1 MLSQLALWERGAVHS
16 AFSAE
21 RRLLCYLGL
30 RPSRLLKNTEG
41 FCYKGR
47 VFERKEAEKQKEF
60 WIETRRLPKLSAG
73 VFFRRVEEVLAE
85 IGFSEEVHRLC
96 RPAYSQRNNGRPGID
111 PVVYFKM
118 LMVGFFENLPSERAI
133 AARCE
138 DSLAVRAFLGYG
150 LEEATPDHSS
160 LSVIRHRLPAEVYQ
174 AVFELIL
181 KALKECGLLK
191 GRQVGIDSSLIEA
204 NASLKSLV
212 VRNTEE
218 AYWDY
223 VKKLAQAAGIDPD
236 DEKAV
241 RRFDRK
247 RPGKKLSNE
256 QFKNRHDSDAKISR
270 QKGKTDLI
278 YKPEHSVEMD
288 SGVII
293 QAQLVAA
300 ESADSVELPERVQSV
315 QDSLKRLEPSQKIKT
330 VVADGNYHS
339 LGNVCALQ
347 EAGFKVV
354 IPDANAAKR
363 KEELLTEP
371 QPKAL
376 HQARQSHQS
385 KSGSRLMRM
394 RGQHIERSFA
404 HILDCGG
411 MRKATLRGKEN
422 LQKRYNFAVACY
434 NLSQLLRNKFGCG
447 TLKMALATGWQRP
460 FPHRPDLLALFRA
473 IFHAHSPRPG
483 SFIPRSGACQLL
495 GAPKARNLGFS
506 TVC

>member
-1 MLSQLALWERGAVHS
+1 
-16 AFSAE
+16 
-21 RRLLCYLGL
+21 
-30 RPSRLLKNTEG
+30 
-41 FCYKGR
+41 
-47 VFERKEAEKQKEF
+47 
-60 WIETRRLPKLSAG
+60 
-73 VFFRRVEEVLAE
+73 
-85 IGFSEEVHRLC
+85 
-96 RPAYSQRNNGRPGID
+96 
-111 PVVYFKM
+111 
-118 LMVGFFENLPSERAI
+118 
-133 AARCE
+133 
-138 DSLAVRAFLGYG
+138 
-150 LEEATPDHSS
+150 
-160 LSVIRHRLPAEVYQ
+160 VIRHRLPAEVYQ

-191 GRQVGIDSSLIEA
+191 GREVGIDSSVIEA

-223 VKKLAQAAGIDPD
+223 VKKLAQAAGIDPN

-278 YKPEHSVEMD
+278 YKPEHSVDMD

-300 ESADSVELPERVQSV
+300 DSADSVELPERVQSV
-315 QDSLKRLEPSQKIKT
+315 QEALERLEPGKKIKT

-347 EAGFKVV
+347 AAGFKVV
-354 IPDANAAKR
+354 IPDTNAAKR
-363 KEELLTEP
+363 KEELLSKA
-371 QPKAL
+371 QRKAL
-376 HQARQSHQS
+376 HKARQSHQS
-385 KSGSRLMRM
+385 KSGCRLMRM

-411 MRKATLRGKEN
+411 MRKATLRGKVN

-434 NLSQLLRNKFGCG
+434 NLSQLLRKKFGCG
-447 TLKMALATGWQRP
+447 TLKMALANAWEAL
-460 FPHRPDLLALFRA
+460 FSHRPDFFALFSA
-473 IFHAHSPRPG
+473 LFHAHRPMLG
-483 SFIPRSGACQLL
+483 PFIPRSGACRLL
-495 GAPKARNLGFS
+495 GA
-506 TVC
+506 

>member
-1 MLSQLALWERGAVHS
+1 M
-16 AFSAE
+16 
-21 RRLLCYLGL
+21 
-30 RPSRLLKNTEG
+30 
-41 FCYKGR
+41 
-47 VFERKEAEKQKEF
+47 FERKEPEKQREF

-73 VFFRRVEEVLAE
+73 GFFRKVEEVLAE
-85 IGFSEEVHRLC
+85 IGFGEEVHRLC
-96 RPAYSQRNNGRPGID
+96 RAAYSQRSDGRPGID

-150 LEEATPDHSS
+150 LDEATPDHSS
-160 LSVIRHRLPAEVYQ
+160 LSVIRYRLPAEVYQ

-191 GRQVGIDSSLIEA
+191 GRHVGIDSSVIEA

-223 VKKLAQAAGIDPD
+223 VKKLAQEAGIDPND
-236 DEKAV
+236 DKAV

-256 QFKNRHDSDAKISR
+256 QFKNRHDADAKISR

-278 YKPEHSVEMD
+278 YKPEHSVDMD

-300 ESADSVELPERVQSV
+300 DSADSVELPERIQSV
-315 QDSLKRLEPSQKIKT
+315 QDSLERLEPGKKIKT

-347 EAGFKVV
+347 EAGLKVV
-354 IPDANAAKR
+354 IPDTNAAKR
-363 KEELLTEP
+363 KEARLTES
-371 QPKAL
+371 QRKAL
-376 HQARQSHQS
+376 HKARQSHQS
-385 KSGSRLMRM
+385 KSGCRLMRM

-411 MRKATLRGKEN
+411 MRKATLRGKVN
-422 LQKRYNFAVACY
+422 LQKRYNFASTCY
-434 NLSQLLRNKFGCG
+434 NLSQLLRKKFGCG
-447 TLKMALATGWQRP
+447 TLKMALATGWQAVFFNLPEFAALLRSIFYAIAQRQEP
-460 FPHRPDLLALFRA
+460 F
-473 IFHAHSPRPG
+473 IPRPG
-483 SFIPRSGACQLL
+483 NYLL
-495 GAPKARNLGFS
+495 LRA
-506 TVC
+506 

>member
-1 MLSQLALWERGAVHS
+1 M
-16 AFSAE
+16 
-21 RRLLCYLGL
+21 
-30 RPSRLLKNTEG
+30 
-41 FCYKGR
+41 
-47 VFERKEAEKQKEF
+47 FERKEPEKQREF

-73 VFFRRVEEVLAE
+73 GFFRRVEEVLTE

-96 RPAYSQRNNGRPGID
+96 RPAYSQRADGRPGID

-160 LSVIRHRLPAEVYQ
+160 LSVIRRRLPAEVYE

-181 KALKECGLLK
+181 RALKECGLLK
-191 GRQVGIDSSLIEA
+191 GRHVGIDSSVIEA

-223 VKKLAQAAGIDPD
+223 VKNLAQAEGIDPN
-236 DEKAV
+236 DEKAL

-256 QFKNRHDSDAKISR
+256 QFKNRHDADAKISR
-270 QKGKTDLI
+270 QKGKTDLV
-278 YKPEHSVEMD
+278 YKPEHSVDMD

-300 ESADSVELPERVQSV
+300 DSADSVQLPERIQSV
-315 QDSLKRLEPSQKIKT
+315 QDCLERLEESKKIKT

-339 LGNVCALQ
+339 LANVCALQ
-347 EAGFKVV
+347 EAGLKVV
-354 IPDANAAKR
+354 IPETNAAKR
-363 KEELLTEP
+363 KEELLTEC
-371 QPKAL
+371 QRKAL
-376 HQARQSHQS
+376 RKARRSHQS
-385 KSGSRLMRM
+385 KSGCRLMRM

-411 MRKATLRGKEN
+411 MRKATLRGKAN
-422 LQKRYNFAVACY
+422 LQKRYHLAAACY
-434 NLSQLLRNKFGCG
+434 NLSQLLRKKFGCG
-447 TLKMALATGWQRP
+447 TLKMALANGWETLFSHSPGLLTLLRAILHI
-460 FPHRPDLLALFRA
+460 HRPLPAPFT
-473 IFHAHSPRPG
+473 S
-483 SFIPRSGACQLL
+483 RSGADRLL
-495 GAPKARNLGFS
+495 C
-506 TVC
+506 T

>member
-1 MLSQLALWERGAVHS
+1 
-16 AFSAE
+16 
-21 RRLLCYLGL
+21 
-30 RPSRLLKNTEG
+30 
-41 FCYKGR
+41 
-47 VFERKEAEKQKEF
+47 VFERKEPEKQREF
-60 WIETRRLPKLSAG
+60 WIETRRLAKLSAG
-73 VFFRRVEEVLAE
+73 GFFRKVEEVLAE
-85 IGFSEEVHRLC
+85 IGFGEEVHRLC
-96 RPAYSQRNNGRPGID
+96 RAAYSQRSDGRPGID

-150 LEEATPDHSS
+150 LDEATPDHSS
-160 LSVIRHRLPAEVYQ
+160 LSVIRYRLPAEVYQ

-191 GRQVGIDSSLIEA
+191 GRHVGIDSSVIEA

-223 VKKLAQAAGIDPD
+223 VKKLAQAAGIDPND
-236 DEKAV
+236 DKAV
-241 RRFDRK
+241 RQFDRK

-256 QFKNRHDSDAKISR
+256 QFKNRHDADAKISR

-278 YKPEHSVEMD
+278 YKPEHSVDMD

-300 ESADSVELPERVQSV
+300 DSADSVELPERIQSV
-315 QDSLKRLEPSQKIKT
+315 QDSLERLEPGKKIKT

-347 EAGFKVV
+347 EAGLKVV
-354 IPDANAAKR
+354 IPDTNAAKR
-363 KEELLTEP
+363 KEELLTES
-371 QPKAL
+371 QRKAL
-376 HQARQSHQS
+376 HKARQSHQS
-385 KSGSRLMRM
+385 KSGCRLMRM

-411 MRKATLRGKEN
+411 MRKATLRGKVN
-422 LQKRYNFAVACY
+422 LQKRYNFASTCY
-434 NLSQLLRNKFGCG
+434 NLSQLLRKKFGCG
-447 TLKMALATGWQRP
+447 TLKMALATGWQAV
-460 FPHRPDLLALFRA
+460 FFNLLVFAALLRSIFYA
-473 IFHAHSPRPG
+473 IAQRQEP
-483 SFIPRSGACQLL
+483 FIPRRGNYLL
-495 GAPKARNLGFS
+495 LRA
-506 TVC
+506 

>member
-1 MLSQLALWERGAVHS
+1 M
-16 AFSAE
+16 
-21 RRLLCYLGL
+21 
-30 RPSRLLKNTEG
+30 KNAQC
-41 FCYKGR
+41 FCYKSW
-47 VFERKEAEKQKEF
+47 VFERKEAEKQEEF

-73 VFFRRVEEVLAE
+73 GFFRRVNEVLAE
-85 IGFSEEVHRLC
+85 IGFGEEVHRLC
-96 RPAYSQRNNGRPGID
+96 RPAYSQRSDGRPGID

-138 DSLAVRAFLGYG
+138 DSLAVRAFLGYE
-150 LEEATPDHSS
+150 LDEATPDHSS

-174 AVFELIL
+174 AVLELIL
-181 KALKECGLLK
+181 KALKEGGLLK
-191 GRQVGIDSSLIEA
+191 GRNIGIDSSVIEA

-223 VKKLAQAAGIDPD
+223 VKKLAIAAGIDPN

-241 RRFDRK
+241 RQFDRK

-256 QFKNRHDSDAKISR
+256 QFKNRHDADAKISR

-278 YKPEHSVEMD
+278 YKPEHSVDMD

-293 QAQLVAA
+293 QAQLAAA
-300 ESADSVELPERVQSV
+300 ESADSVGLSERIQSV
-315 QDSLKRLEPSQKIKT
+315 QDCLERLEPGKKIKT

-354 IPDANAAKR
+354 IPDTNAAKR
-363 KEELLTEP
+363 REELLSDE
-371 QPKAL
+371 QRKAL
-376 HQARQSHQS
+376 HKAQKSHQS
-385 KSGSRLMRM
+385 KSGSRLMRL

-411 MRKATLRGKEN
+411 MRKATLRGKVN
-422 LQKRYNFAVACY
+422 LQKRYHFAVACY
-434 NLSQLLRNKFGCG
+434 NLSQLLRKTFGCG
-447 TLKMALATGWQRP
+447 TLKMALATGWE
-460 FPHRPDLLALFRA
+460 ALFSHWPDFAALRRNL
-473 IFHAHSPRPG
+473 FHLHKLRTWTFYSSLSTLPATSRLN
-483 SFIPRSGACQLL
+483 AQ
-495 GAPKARNLGFS
+495 NLGFS

>member
-1 MLSQLALWERGAVHS
+1 
-16 AFSAE
+16 
-21 RRLLCYLGL
+21 
-30 RPSRLLKNTEG
+30 LKNRLG
-41 FCYKGR
+41 FCYKDW
-47 VFERKEAEKQKEF
+47 VFERKEPEKQREF

-73 VFFRRVEEVLAE
+73 GFFRKVDEVLAE
-85 IGFSEEVHRLC
+85 IGFGEEVHRLC
-96 RPAYSQRNNGRPGID
+96 RPAYSQRGDGRPGID

-150 LEEATPDHSS
+150 LDEATPDHSS
-160 LSVIRHRLPAEVYQ
+160 LSVIRHRLPVEVYE

-181 KALKECGLLK
+181 KALKECGLLQ
-191 GRQVGIDSSLIEA
+191 GRQVGIDSSVIEA

-223 VKKLAQAAGIDPD
+223 VKKLAQAAGIDPND
-236 DEKAV
+236 DKAV
-241 RRFDRK
+241 RQFDRK

-256 QFKNRHDSDAKISR
+256 QFKNRHDADAKISR

-278 YKPEHSVEMD
+278 YKPEHSVDMD

-300 ESADSVELPERVQSV
+300 ESADSVGLPERVQLV
-315 QDSLKRLEPSQKIKT
+315 QDCLERLEPGKKIKS

-339 LGNVCALQ
+339 LGNICALQ

-354 IPDANAAKR
+354 IPDTNAAKR
-363 KEELLTEP
+363 KEELLSEP
-371 QPKAL
+371 QRRAL
-376 HQARQSHQS
+376 HKARQSHQS
-385 KSGSRLMRM
+385 KSGCRLMRM

-411 MRKATLRGKEN
+411 MRKASLRGKVN

-434 NLSQLLRNKFGCG
+434 NLSQLLRKKFGCG
-447 TLKMALATGWQRP
+447 TLKMALATGWE
-460 FPHRPDLLALFRA
+460 ALFSRWSDFFA
-473 IFHAHSPRPG
+473 LFQGYLPRPWPNARTFYSLLRSLPVPRRLNAQNPG
-483 SFIPRSGACQLL
+483 S
-495 GAPKARNLGFS
+495 S

>member
-1 MLSQLALWERGAVHS
+1 
-16 AFSAE
+16 
-21 RRLLCYLGL
+21 
-30 RPSRLLKNTEG
+30 LKNRLG
-41 FCYKGR
+41 FCYKYW
-47 VFERKEAEKQKEF
+47 VFERKEPEKQKEF
-60 WIETRRLPKLSAG
+60 WIETQRLPKLSAG
-73 VFFRRVEEVLAE
+73 GFFRKVEEVLAE
-85 IGFSEEVHRLC
+85 IGFGEEVHRLC
-96 RPAYSQRNNGRPGID
+96 RPAYSQRSDGRPGID

-150 LEEATPDHSS
+150 LDETTPDHSS

-181 KALKECGLLK
+181 KALKACGLLR
-191 GRQVGIDSSLIEA
+191 GRQVGIDSSVIEA

-223 VKKLAQAAGIDPD
+223 VKKLAQDAGIDPND
-236 DEKAV
+236 DKAV

-256 QFKNRHDSDAKISR
+256 QFKNRHDADAKISP

-278 YKPEHSVEMD
+278 YKPEHSVDMD

-315 QDSLKRLEPSQKIKT
+315 QDCLERLEPGKKIKT

-339 LGNVCALQ
+339 LGNICALQ

-354 IPDANAAKR
+354 IPDTNAAKR
-363 KEELLTEP
+363 KEELLC
-371 QPKAL
+371 QSQRRAL
-376 HQARQSHQS
+376 HKARQSHQS

-411 MRKATLRGKEN
+411 MRKASLRGKVN
-422 LQKRYNFAVACY
+422 LQKRYNFAAACY
-434 NLSQLLRNKFGCG
+434 NLSQLLRKKFGCG
-447 TLKMALATGWQRP
+447 TLKMALATGWEALFSRCSD
-460 FPHRPDLLALFRA
+460 FFAFFRASFHAHGSMPDLLFLAQKLAASLALTA
-473 IFHAHSPRPG
+473 QNPR
-483 SFIPRSGACQLL
+483 
-495 GAPKARNLGFS
+495 FS

>member
-1 MLSQLALWERGAVHS
+1 MKN
-16 AFSAE
+16 
-21 RRLLCYLGL
+21 RR
-30 RPSRLLKNTEG
+30 G
-41 FCYKGR
+41 FCYKDW
-47 VFERKEAEKQKEF
+47 VFERKEPEKQREF

-73 VFFRRVEEVLAE
+73 GFFRKVEEVLAE
-85 IGFSEEVHRLC
+85 IGFGEEVHRLC
-96 RPAYSQRNNGRPGID
+96 RAAYSQRSDGRPGID

-150 LEEATPDHSS
+150 LDEATPDHSS
-160 LSVIRHRLPAEVYQ
+160 LSVIRYRLPAEVYQ

-191 GRQVGIDSSLIEA
+191 GRHVGIDSSVIEA

-223 VKKLAQAAGIDPD
+223 VKKLAQAAGIDPND
-236 DEKAV
+236 DKAV
-241 RRFDRK
+241 RQFDRK

-256 QFKNRHDSDAKISR
+256 QFKNRHDADAKISR

-278 YKPEHSVEMD
+278 YKPEHSVDMD

-300 ESADSVELPERVQSV
+300 DSADSVELPERIQSV
-315 QDSLKRLEPSQKIKT
+315 QDSLERLEPGKKIKT

-347 EAGFKVV
+347 EAGLKVV
-354 IPDANAAKR
+354 IPDTNAAKR
-363 KEELLTEP
+363 KEELLTES
-371 QPKAL
+371 QRKAL
-376 HQARQSHQS
+376 HKARQSHQS
-385 KSGSRLMRM
+385 KSGCRLMRM

-411 MRKATLRGKEN
+411 MRKATLRGKVN
-422 LQKRYNFAVACY
+422 LQKRYNFASTCY
-434 NLSQLLRNKFGCG
+434 NLSQLLRKKFGCG
-447 TLKMALATGWQRP
+447 TLKMALATGWQAV
-460 FPHRPDLLALFRA
+460 FFNLLEFAALSRSIFYA
-473 IFHAHSPRPG
+473 IAQRHE
-483 SFIPRSGACQLL
+483 SFIPRRGNYLL
-495 GAPKARNLGFS
+495 LRA
-506 TVC
+506 

>member
-1 MLSQLALWERGAVHS
+1 M
-16 AFSAE
+16 
-21 RRLLCYLGL
+21 
-30 RPSRLLKNTEG
+30 
-41 FCYKGR
+41 
-47 VFERKEAEKQKEF
+47 FERKEPEKQGEF
-60 WIETRRLPKLSAG
+60 WIETKRLPKLSAG
-73 VFFRRVEEVLAE
+73 GFFERVNGVLTE

-96 RPAYSQRNNGRPGID
+96 RPAYSQRADGRPGID

-138 DSLAVRAFLGYG
+138 DSLAVRSFLGYG
-150 LEEATPDHSS
+150 LDEATPDHSS
-160 LSVIRHRLPAEVYQ
+160 LSVIRHRLASEVYQ

-181 KALKECGLLK
+181 KALKDCGLLK
-191 GRQVGIDSSLIEA
+191 GRHVGIDSSVIEA

-223 VKKLAQAAGIDPD
+223 VKKLAQAEGIDPS

-247 RPGKKLSNE
+247 RPGKKLSND
-256 QFKNRHDSDAKISR
+256 QFKNRHDADAKISR
-270 QKGKTDLI
+270 QKGKTDLV
-278 YKPEHSVEMD
+278 YKPEHSVDMD

-300 ESADSVELPERVQSV
+300 ESADSVQLPERIESV
-315 QDSLKRLEPSQKIKT
+315 QDCLERLQGGKKIKT

-347 EAGFKVV
+347 QAGLKVV
-354 IPDANAAKR
+354 IPDTNAAKR
-363 KEELLTEP
+363 KEQLLTESER
-371 QPKAL
+371 KAL
-376 HQARQSHQS
+376 LKARQSHQS
-385 KSGSRLMRM
+385 KRGCQLMRM

-411 MRKATLRGKEN
+411 MRKATLRGKAN
-422 LQKRYNFAVACY
+422 LHKRYNFAAACY
-434 NLSQLLRNKFGCG
+434 NLSQLLRKKFGCG
-447 TLKMALATGWQRP
+447 TLKMALATSGRAFFSHWHQLAQPILVISDALSPLRYVFPSPLRP
-460 FPHRPDLLALFRA
+460 LSAP
-473 IFHAHSPRPG
+473 
-483 SFIPRSGACQLL
+483 SGLNFQ
-495 GAPKARNLGFS
+495 NLGFS

>member
-1 MLSQLALWERGAVHS
+1 
-16 AFSAE
+16 
-21 RRLLCYLGL
+21 
-30 RPSRLLKNTEG
+30 LKNRRG
-41 FCYKGR
+41 FCYKDW
-47 VFERKEAEKQKEF
+47 VFERKEPEKQREF

-73 VFFRRVEEVLAE
+73 GFFRKVEEVLAE
-85 IGFSEEVHRLC
+85 IGFGEEVHRLC
-96 RPAYSQRNNGRPGID
+96 RPAYSQRSDGRPGID

-150 LEEATPDHSS
+150 LDEATPDHSS
-160 LSVIRHRLPAEVYQ
+160 LSVIRYRLPAEVYQ

-191 GRQVGIDSSLIEA
+191 GHHVGIDSSVIEA

-223 VKKLAQAAGIDPD
+223 VKKLAQEAGIDPN

-241 RRFDRK
+241 RQFDRK

-256 QFKNRHDSDAKISR
+256 QFKNRHDADAKISR

-278 YKPEHSVEMD
+278 YKPEHSVDMD

-300 ESADSVELPERVQSV
+300 DSADSVELPERIQSV
-315 QDSLKRLEPSQKIKT
+315 QDSLERLEPGKKIKT

-347 EAGFKVV
+347 EAGLKVV
-354 IPDANAAKR
+354 IPDTNAAKR
-363 KEELLTEP
+363 KEELLTES
-371 QPKAL
+371 QRKAL
-376 HQARQSHQS
+376 HKARQSHQS
-385 KSGSRLMRM
+385 KSGCRLMRM

-411 MRKATLRGKEN
+411 MRKATLRGKVN
-422 LQKRYNFAVACY
+422 LQKRYNFVSACY
-434 NLSQLLRNKFGCG
+434 NLSQLLRKKFGCG
-447 TLKMALATGWQRP
+447 TLKMALATGWQAVFFNLP
-460 FPHRPDLLALFRA
+460 EFAALLRSIFYA
-473 IFHAHSPRPG
+473 IAQRQEP
-483 SFIPRSGACQLL
+483 FIPRRGNYLL
-495 GAPKARNLGFS
+495 LRA
-506 TVC
+506 